1 MIFELFIIRIIKTK
15 FIGMDKKPLFKA
27 PYDLKDVS
35 ILFSIVALFLI
46 ITAVLGNNLFGIFQ
60 ESVNFG

>member
-1 MIFELFIIRIIKTK
+1 MN
-15 FIGMDKKPLFKA
+15 KKPLFKT

-35 ILFSIVALFLI
+35 ILFGIVAVFLI
-46 ITAVLGNNLFGIFQ
+46 LAALLGNNLFGLFQ

>member
-1 MIFELFIIRIIKTK
+1 MIPNK
-15 FIGMDKKPLFKA
+15 FKRMDKKPLFKA

-46 ITAVLGNNLFGIFQ
+46 IAAVLGNNLFGIFQ
-60 ESVNFG
+60 DSVNFG

>member
-1 MIFELFIIRIIKTK
+1 MSN
-15 FIGMDKKPLFKA
+15 KKPLFKP

-35 ILFSIVALFLI
+35 LLFSIVAFFLI
-46 ITAVLGNNLFGIFQ
+46 FAAALGNNLFGLFQ

>member
-1 MIFELFIIRIIKTK
+1 MFIKLK
-15 FIGMDKKPLFKA
+15 GMDKKPLFKT

-46 ITAVLGNNLFGIFQ
+46 ITALLGNNLFGIFQ
-60 ESVNFG
+60 ENINFG

>member
-1 MIFELFIIRIIKTK
+1 
-15 FIGMDKKPLFKA
+15 MDKKPLFKS

-35 ILFSIVALFLI
+35 LLFAIVALFLI
-46 ITAVLGNNLFGIFQ
+46 ITALLGNNLFGIFQ